1 MVQPISGAATA
12 SAVRSRLKTRR
23 NEPCPCGSGR
33 KYKKCCLSADERLAR
48 QPVPFADLDRPSAAG
63 GDRVQSGSVLRLDEL
78 WHELEATSAPAPDQ
92 VDELLDRL
100 LALPGE
106 STNWHR
112 VFAMLAVR
120 ETVDLAGAFRRIVDA
135 AMRSKS
141 PRLNLLYGAA
151 AAAFA
156 QRHQRD
162 MLVEIATGFQALGT
176 HYDADVLWQVMEY
189 LLAEGLEA
197 ETLAL
202 AEHFLPIVRNDDD
215 LMAWS
220 VSQQCELIFEL
231 RVGRCLQQ
239 PPAPSRSIDDVAAD
253 LLCDLEEDVDL
264 QVAHNAAAATA
275 VPAANPPSERAAFTL
290 PALSADADRVDVLP
304 AVLRLHRVLI
314 HVAREAWEHDQRAP
328 GAVWWGL
335 MRLCDALDH
344 AADRTESSPP
354 PMNLLDSLSSAD
366 MESWVARATSDFI
379 GVNVPRARLLL
390 DALEALLHTADRHGL
405 LSRGQAEPC
414 SRELQRLRSVLE
426 QPL

>member
-48 QPVPFADLDRPSAAG
+48 QPVPFDDLDHPSAAS

-78 WHELEATSAPAPDQ
+78 WHELEATSSPSPDQ
-92 VDELLDRL
+92 VDGLLDRL

-112 VFAMLAVR
+112 VFALLAVR

-135 AMRSKS
+135 ATRSKS
-141 PRLNLLYGAA
+141 SPLNPLYGAA

-156 QRHQRD
+156 QRHQHD
-162 MLVEIATGFQALGT
+162 MLAEIATRFQALGT

-202 AEHFLPIVRNDDD
+202 AEHFLPIVCNDND
-215 LMAWS
+215 LMPWS

-231 RVGRCLQQ
+231 RVGRCLQK
-239 PPAPSRSIDDVAAD
+239 PPDPARSIESVAAD
-253 LLCDLEEDVDL
+253 LLCGLEEDVDL
-264 QVAHNAAAATA
+264 QVAHNAAAAATGP
-275 VPAANPPSERAAFTL
+275 PAHPPWECAAFTL
-290 PALSADADRVDVLP
+290 PVVSAETDREDVLP
-304 AVLRLHRVLI
+304 EVLRLHRVLI
-314 HVAREAWEHDQRAP
+314 HVAREAWEHEQRAP

-344 AADRTESSPP
+344 AADRAESGPP
-354 PMNLLDSLSSAD
+354 PMNLLDGLSSA
-366 MESWVARATSDFI
+366 ELEPWVARASSDFM

-405 LSRGQAEPC
+405 LSSGQAAPC
-414 SRELQRLRSVLE
+414 SRELQRLQSVLE
-426 QPL
+426 QPF